1 MSIQLFCEF
10 SGATRVCEFSGA
22 TRDHEHG
29 CYNSLL
35 PSAEVVHIHRESWSL
50 YARVNY
56 SHITAKVS
64 GQGTLWS
71 YFIGFSNKLGPLGFL
86 GRQM

>member
-1 MSIQLFCEF
+1 MNHNEYPIILWVFR
-10 SGATRVCEFSGA
+10 AA
-22 TRDHEHG
+22 RDREHG

-35 PSAEVVHIHRESWSL
+35 PSAEVVHIHHESWFP